1 MMRIAPLLLV
11 ALPLGCTSSA
21 VPPPKPTPPPAE
33 KPFNASWESVAA
45 EVHGK
50 AWVHPE
56 RMPVGK
62 VTRRLTVDQLRRSI
76 PSLFAGIQWT
86 DDQGRDM
93 FNLLAGTLG
102 EADFVERTEH
112 DQSTSPLFAKFMD
125 DMAGQVCTKAVQQ
138 DSQQANA
145 DDRVLVRVV
154 GDIEA
159 NLRYLRRKLHSL
171 HVPDRQPDPSIS
183 AYRRLYDDIAAE
195 GSAEQA
201 WVGVCVA
208 MLTAP
213 EFMAY

>member
-1 MMRIAPLLLV
+1 MMRDGLVLV
-11 ALPLGCTSSA
+11 AALTLGCTSA
-21 VPPPKPTPPPAE
+21 VPAPEPPAPPQE
-33 KPFNASWESVAA
+33 QPFVHPWESLNT
-45 EVHGK
+45 EPHGK

-62 VTRRLTVDQLRRSI
+62 RTRRLSVDQLRRSI

-93 FNLLAGTLG
+93 FNRLSGTLG

-112 DQSTSPLFAKFMD
+112 NLMVSPLFSKFMD
-125 DMAGQVCTKAVQQ
+125 DMAGQVCAKAVQH
-138 DSQQANA
+138 DAQQADA
-145 DDRVLVRVV
+145 EDRVLVRNV
-154 GDIEA
+154 GDVEA

-171 HVPDRQPDPSIS
+171 HVPGGVDDPSIA
-183 AYRRLYDDIAAE
+183 AYRGLYHNIAAE
-195 GSAEQA
+195 SGAESA
-201 WVGVCVA
+201 WIGVCVA